1 MHISFCIQLIA
12 LTIMLLRFN
21 LVACGIGSSFS
32 VLCYSFPFYD
42 FTRIYPFT
50 VDGHLGCFQFGTI
63 MKTVAKNM
71 FLMFPGTYV
80 HTQRIYVG
88 EELLA
93 HRLCIFSTSLDT
105 IKLYTKVAPIPTS
118 TISVWEFLLLH
129 ILTNTWH
136 CQQSFITFASG
147 FVCLLL
153 HFVQGNCVCYYK
165 LNIGLNFIF

>member
-1 MHISFCIQLIA
+1 MA
-12 LTIMLLRFN
+12 L
-21 LVACGIGSSFS
+21 VHHSQYC
-32 VLCYSFPFYD
+32 VFYD
-42 FTRIYPFT
+42 FIRIYPFT

-105 IKLYTKVAPIPTS
+105 TKLYTKVVPIPTS
-118 TISVWEFLLLH
+118 TISV
-129 ILTNTWH
+129 
-136 CQQSFITFASG
+136 
-147 FVCLLL
+147 
-153 HFVQGNCVCYYK
+153 
-165 LNIGLNFIF
+165 